1 MKIIKL
7 DVAANSEIKELLDSF
22 TEEELKVSDFIEV
35 ATKYAAQHTSALR
48 FLQKNTNVKD
58 PEDVL
63 FRMTHVAKLIVQ
75 EADKLTGGLLEELHD
90 RDS

>member
-1 MKIIKL
+1 MKIIKV
-7 DVAANSEIKELLDSF
+7 DITENTEIRELLDSF

-48 FLQKNTNVKD
+48 FLQTKTNVKD

-75 EADKLTGGLLEELHD
+75 EADKLKTGLMEEIL
-90 RDS
+90 